1 MIGGRTSIYNVNSR
15 LKLIGRP
22 KKMVITLIY
31 RIIIEDE
38 DQKNKN
44 VTTVLEGEKKE
55 ERVFALIRYVVH
67 NECLVG
73 LSLAH
78 DCLGLMA
85 MMLFFQSTR

>member
-15 LKLIGRP
+15 LKFIGRP

-55 ERVFALIRYVVH
+55 EK
-67 NECLVG
+67 G
-73 LSLAH
+73 LRFDSLR
-78 DCLGLMA
+78 GS
-85 MMLFFQSTR
+85 Q